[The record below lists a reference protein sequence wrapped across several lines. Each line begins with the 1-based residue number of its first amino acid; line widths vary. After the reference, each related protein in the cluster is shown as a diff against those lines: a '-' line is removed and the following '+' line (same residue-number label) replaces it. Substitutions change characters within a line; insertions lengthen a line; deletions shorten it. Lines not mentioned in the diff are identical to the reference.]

1 MHVDL
6 GNRQAKADQAQPVL
20 TQWVLEFRKG
30 APMYDRIRN
39 HPKLS
44 PAQKIARF
52 KKLKNN
58 DAITDQA
65 WQLWK
70 ELKPYFEKEEDLDT

>member
-30 APMYDRIRN
+30 RDILLRLRAAN
-39 HPKLS
+39 AK
-44 PAQKIARF
+44 AAF
-52 KKLKNN
+52 KKVIEK
-58 DAITDQA
+58 DPITAQA
-65 WQLWK
+65 WLSYK
-70 ELKPYFEKEEDLDT
+70 ELRDIFEKDENLD